1 MTVYKVI
8 LAYDG
13 SRFQGWQRL
22 GDSERTIQGIL
33 EQTLSELLGEKIEI
47 SGSGRTDAGV
57 HAKGQTAHFRTR
69 QNVGSDLQERWNL
82 KLPEEIQIRDVRV
95 AEPHFHSRYSAR
107 AKQYRYTVST
117 GQRPSVF
124 QRKYVYSYEKRLNLE
139 RIRQAASLLE
149 GEHDFTAFTD
159 WKSEESKV
167 RCIYKISIE
176 EEKNLVTFSYLGDG
190 FMQHMIRILT
200 GTLLEIGDGRRS
212 VESIQELL
220 HGGKRA
226 DAGFLVP
233 AKGLC
238 LEEVIYK

>member
-1 MTVYKVI
+1 MAVYKVI
-8 LAYDG
+8 LEYDG

-22 GDSERTIQGIL
+22 GGNERTIQGTL
-33 EQTLSELLGEKIEI
+33 EQTLSELLGEYIEI

-69 QNVGSDLQERWNL
+69 QNVNQDLQELWNQ
-82 KLPEEIQIRDVRV
+82 KLPEDIRIRDVRL
-95 AEPHFHSRYSAR
+95 AEPHFHSRYCAR
-107 AKQYRYTVST
+107 AKQYRYMVSM

-124 QRKYVYSYEKRLNLE
+124 QRKYVYSYEKELNLE
-139 RIRQAASLLE
+139 NMRQAARLLE

-167 RCIYKISIE
+167 RCIYRISIE
-176 EEKNLVTFSYLGDG
+176 NEKDLVTFSYLGEG

-212 VESIQELL
+212 VESVKELL
-220 HGGKRA
+220 HGGQRS
-226 DAGFLVP
+226 DAGFLAP